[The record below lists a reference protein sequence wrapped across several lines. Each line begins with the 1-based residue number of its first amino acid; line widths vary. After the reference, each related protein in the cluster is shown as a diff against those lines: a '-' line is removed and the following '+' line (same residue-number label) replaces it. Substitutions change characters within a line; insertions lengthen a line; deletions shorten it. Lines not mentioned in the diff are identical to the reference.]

1 MLAMLM
7 PKYGTRILEEDKIS
21 NTAMSLSK
29 GQIQG

>member
-1 MLAMLM
+1 MLM
-7 PKYGTRILEEDKIS
+7 PKYGTRILEKDETS